1 MEIKFSEIPEDTKL
15 AQEYL
20 QKNEEWTELLNN
32 FNETVKKY
40 SPYIYDGKAFD
51 KNSSSY
57 RFDGKQYDKVGS
69 KDETPYKS
77 DENALRN
84 LASSLK
90 QNASLIAQL
99 EYKVRNKPIADTNEQ
114 LNLLV
119 QNLKSRSPAVIY
131 NKDLSSHVRFL
142 SNDPLLVFGCVVDM
156 ICHSGYS
163 NTLISECKE
172 TAPLC
177 QLFVKLCYE
186 AGFKDII
193 VVFGGHLFS
202 EVPEYWSRKREIRGL
217 DSGTLA
223 VVAEDADV
231 DSAVD
236 KFLATSK
243 EAPWRL
249 RKILVQ
255 ESVYKNFKDALRWK
269 CNLHKSG
276 SEPPQSSVLCSESLS
291 YGGRMFL
298 IDPVVPTE
306 EQPGVVPVEA
316 YRTAKE
322 MISLVQQDRTRYLSL
337 WANGVAEVNEVTHAT
352 RAPVLWVNS
361 IADFRGP
368 PQVSEAVY
376 SHIFDQELSVKK
388 DAQIAKLINLSQS
401 WSKLDLNSRRDV
413 LNGVLDI
420 VIEKYDPTSF
430 TKDVK
435 YALTDCTMKSFF
447 DVGQDYVC
455 MGISQAVGIL
465 GVYFEGNAITL
476 ENMKSL
482 LRGNALILYDRRAN
496 NVSLE
501 EFENAGVPYIY
512 VGKHEEGDFK
522 VIRSSLS
529 DTRTRV
535 VWSNMGT
542 IFAN

>member
-1 MEIKFSEIPEDTKL
+1 MELKFDEIPVDTTLAKEFIEKNKQLCKL
-15 AQEYL
+15 Y
-20 QKNEEWTELLNN
+20 NDYDG
-32 FNETVKKY
+32 TVKKNPVLIFNGTQFQKHQ
-40 SPYIYDGKAFD
+40 SVLFFSHFLD
-51 KNSSSY
+51 
-57 RFDGKQYDKVGS
+57 
-69 KDETPYKS
+69 S
-77 DENALRN
+77 DQITKMFHDL
-84 LASSLK
+84 SSLLK
-90 QNASLIAQL
+90 RNAKLFAQL
-99 EYKVRNKPIADTNEQ
+99 EYHTRKIPKKDTCAQLKLLIQSLQCAPSTESFYASADTAKIFMSFEN
-114 LNLLV
+114 
-119 QNLKSRSPAVIY
+119 
-131 NKDLSSHVRFL
+131 
-142 SNDPLLVFGCVVDM
+142 PLLSFRDVVDKLDDVTRSVK
-156 ICHSGYS
+156 IV
-163 NTLISECKE
+163 NLCKE
-172 TAPLC
+172 TAFISY
-177 QLFVKLCYE
+177 LFVKLC
-186 AGFKDII
+186 
-193 VVFGGHLFS
+193 H
-202 EVPEYWSRKREIRGL
+202 EVGL
-217 DSGTLA
+217 DYIEVEFQQGSNFPSDSYVKESHGIKGYNSGTLA
-223 VVAEDADV
+223 VITEGSDI
-231 DSAVD
+231 DSAIDSV
-236 KFLATSK
+236 LSVSK
-243 EAPWRL
+243 QVPWRL

-255 ESVYKNFKDALRWK
+255 ESIYVHFKDALRWK

-376 SHIFDQELSVKK
+376 SHIFDQELSIKK

-413 LNGVLDI
+413 LIGVLDI

-435 YALTDCTMKSFF
+435 YALIDCTMKSFF